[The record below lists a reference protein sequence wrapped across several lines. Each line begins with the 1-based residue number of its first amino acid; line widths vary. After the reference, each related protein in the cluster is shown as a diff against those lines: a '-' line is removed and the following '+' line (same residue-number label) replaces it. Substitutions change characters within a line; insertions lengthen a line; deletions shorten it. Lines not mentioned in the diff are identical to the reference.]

1 MKTAACYIRVSTED
15 QLEFSPDAQLRAM
28 KRYCAENDLL
38 LPEEFIYIDEGIS
51 GRSAR
56 KRPAFQNMIKKS
68 KSNPKPFDVILV
80 HKFDRFARNRE
91 DSVVY
96 KSLLRSKLGIQVL
109 SITEN
114 IGDDKMSVIL
124 ESMLEAMAEYYSLN
138 LSDEVKKGMSEKAKK
153 GGVQTKPAFGYTVIN
168 NKFIPIVEEAV
179 IVKDIF
185 QRFVSGES
193 YGQIANWLNSIGMHT
208 KLGNPFRQRTIEYI
222 ISNPVYI
229 GKLRWTNKHKS
240 EKNNETITLEN
251 QHEPIIDKDLWYK
264 AQNRYKKIKLGNR
277 KYVKNKTE
285 NSCWLSGLLVC
296 GNCGRTLGRN
306 GNYLQCCGYIK
317 SDCNISHSISI
328 ETAEKIVIEQLK
340 ADCLKADLAQITENQ
355 NINNFDKLLLYKN
368 VENRL
373 NKSLIRAKE
382 AYISGIDTLE
392 EYQKNKIK
400 LQNELEKIQINTS
413 CNKSNNNKDI
423 EHTKDLL
430 DFIQDKNISDTD
442 KNNALKQIIS
452 KIVFIKPEKHLEIIY
467 Y

>member
-1 MKTAACYIRVSTED
+1 MNQVIYETAACYIRVSTED

-185 QRFVSGES
+185 QRFVSG
-193 YGQIANWLNSIGMHT
+193 
-208 KLGNPFRQRTIEYI
+208 
-222 ISNPVYI
+222 
-229 GKLRWTNKHKS
+229 
-240 EKNNETITLEN
+240 
-251 QHEPIIDKDLWYK
+251 
-264 AQNRYKKIKLGNR
+264 
-277 KYVKNKTE
+277 
-285 NSCWLSGLLVC
+285 
-296 GNCGRTLGRN
+296 
-306 GNYLQCCGYIK
+306 
-317 SDCNISHSISI
+317 
-328 ETAEKIVIEQLK
+328 
-340 ADCLKADLAQITENQ
+340 
-355 NINNFDKLLLYKN
+355 
-368 VENRL
+368 
-373 NKSLIRAKE
+373 
-382 AYISGIDTLE
+382 
-392 EYQKNKIK
+392 
-400 LQNELEKIQINTS
+400 
-413 CNKSNNNKDI
+413 
-423 EHTKDLL
+423 
-430 DFIQDKNISDTD
+430 
-442 KNNALKQIIS
+442 
-452 KIVFIKPEKHLEIIY
+452 
-467 Y
+467 

>member
-229 GKLRWTNKHKS
+229 GNLRWTHKHKS

-264 AQNRYKKIKLGNR
+264 AQNRHKKIKLGNR

-340 ADCLKADLAQITENQ
+340 ADCLNADLAQIIENQ

-368 VENRL
+368 AENRL

-413 CNKSNNNKDI
+413 CNTSNNHKDI

-430 DFIQDKNISDTD
+430 DFIQDKDISDTD

-452 KIVFIKPEKHLEIIY
+452 KIVFIKPEKHLKIIY